1 MIRSM
6 PARTAYNELLQHLKN
21 VRKRFGVDIVKKILF
36 KTDKD
41 VENEVRYKFNP
52 SSAGCNKKRFFL
64 IFGNLIYKFYIMY
77 SLYEL
82 ELMLCLILQKSA

>member
-1 MIRSM
+1 M

-41 VENEVRYKFNP
+41 VENEVR
-52 SSAGCNKKRFFL
+52 
-64 IFGNLIYKFYIMY
+64 
-77 SLYEL
+77 
-82 ELMLCLILQKSA
+82 

>member
-52 SSAGCNKKRFFL
+52 LLQAATKKH
-64 IFGNLIYKFYIMY
+64 IFK
-77 SLYEL
+77 
-82 ELMLCLILQKSA
+82 IL

>member
-1 MIRSM
+1 MSRSM

-41 VENEVRYKFNP
+41 VENEVRYNFNP
-52 SSAGCNKKRFFL
+52 SFVDCNKT
-64 IFGNLIYKFYIMY
+64 
-77 SLYEL
+77 
-82 ELMLCLILQKSA
+82 LQLDEI